1 MKENNE
7 YYNVYAVINGKPLA
21 KVNARRM
28 RLAVA
33 ESKVDKLIAEGA
45 SRAYAIKDGGR

>member
-7 YYNVYAVINGKPLA
+7 YYNVYAVVGGKPIA
-21 KVNARRM
+21 KVNTRRM
-28 RLAVA
+28 RRAVA

-45 SRAYAIKDGGR
+45 ARAYAIKDGGK